1 MMLPVKPGGRAA
13 LRVAVLDAGR
23 RSAEEAL
30 LRRTHDI
37 VHFLQSRG
45 AAVDWYVD
53 RGDPLEDHA
62 GISIHRV
69 LPAAFNAAGGRGS
82 GPMRRR
88 AGIKACRGLPRRR
101 APVARDV
108 SMSRIS
114 WLARIERADRWA
126 RATWHHGDAAIPARL
141 AALGLWAF
149 VRCFYQARWSV
160 HTGGWYLGAMLRAAC
175 RHVRWRMI
183 HPFAKQ
189 ARDQARR
196 FYWTFLFP
204 RIVEPAAGAAKGLRW
219 RVVHPIGQWAVAQ
232 ARGFY
237 WQVLFRVVV
246 EPGSAAAKHVRWH
259 IVHPV
264 GRGAASFARR
274 LYWQVVFRFVR
285 EPAAAAMRYLRWRAV
300 HPAAQ
305 RTASFARWLYWHVLF
320 RGTAEPVAMAGRH
333 LRWHCLHP
341 MGQAVARRA
350 RRLYWQVLFPYAV
363 EPAAEACGR
372 ARRQVIGRLSWAAK
386 GRLGRPSGA
395 IGRRLRPRRHGF
407 RWWLLQR
414 GRFALRLA
422 RHGLQ
427 GVWPG
432 SGSSRNTAGAP
443 REDLAWIGMFAAA
456 GADWRARGLPQVV
469 LLPDATPERLEALFD
484 LVPCLGL
491 DAPLD
496 VPLVALFDPDG
507 MPACGQNLRERWP
520 VGAPFRTLHPLTIQG
535 PVAGRGP
542 ALARGVAGALKAV
555 RTATARD
562 VARAILRIGGNP
574 ECDTP
579 GKLVCER
586 FGPLAVVLSALWG
599 RVGSTAIFETQ
610 TGVLM
615 RRGYRVARVYVE
627 HWPHRGLD
635 RAKRLRALV
644 EADQARHRPHLT
656 LVMERNERLIPPRS
670 LAGTVGFKP
679 ASSVGRFAQAL
690 ANCTLPDPV
699 AAGYIASRA
708 VVAVV
713 NHAQHMAAARSL
725 TAAPVILE
733 THDVLTDLLDLHGIP
748 AFVPGG
754 RDSRSARLADERA
767 LWAQAACCVNLSAA
781 DHAEIAPFAR
791 QAALIRPC
799 RPLSGATGRT
809 WPEIVQAHDRAGWS
823 ANAAGCG
830 NFDLMLW
837 GSWHDNNV
845 RSIRWFLRDV
855 LPQLAGARR
864 LRIVLAGAVVR
875 AMGDLSFAACDLVA
889 CPEVDVLEDLAAR
902 ASVLV
907 IPDQG
912 GTGISIK
919 MMDAL
924 AWGACFAATPGAF
937 RALDLTDEEHC
948 WSATAAELAE
958 DISRLLSS
966 MPERTARSMAGRR
979 IFARNYSVGRYEA
992 AWGEVLDR
1000 LGFGGEVRGPSAGT
1014 GAVAAP
1020 RHPRGPRLNPMRTEA
1035 RRGRPRLSVVVAT
1048 CERYDVLP
1056 DTLGALQAQR
1066 APASMEVIVVDHSP
1080 DTVAAA
1086 RFRAR
1091 YAGCPGLHFVADPAL
1106 RLSEAR
1112 EAGLRRAAGAI
1123 VAFIDDDMIAAPG
1136 WAKALIAAFQTDG
1149 DTVVAV
1155 VGSITPLWG
1164 RARPRWLP
1172 DEPLLDAAAIGAPGE
1187 TREPA
1192 GQAWTCG
1199 CNLAVRREAIIE
1211 AGGFAPMRGRQGP
1224 LPSHQ
1229 QAELLGRLKRDG
1241 GRILHAPKAVVE
1253 QVVHPER
1260 LSQDWFLRRAA
1271 WQAVSDAI
1279 GRGHSTSDGGGDAG
1293 GASPSRAGQRPGRA
1307 LLPFRECADP
1317 DSFAAEAGIA
1327 YATVASLLAGGRE
1340 EAGTRDAAVERS
1352 SRRLP
1357 DPVRARSA
1365 GRRVARRTAGELCL
1379 SVVVATYQRYR
1390 DLPRAIAS
1398 LLAQDLARGSLDI
1411 IVVDNSPDAA
1421 RARAFA
1427 DRYAGIDG
1435 LTYLVEARPGLSNAR
1450 NVGLER
1456 SRAPIVAFIDDD
1468 AVAAPDWA
1476 RQIDRAFGLSD
1487 QRVAAVGG
1495 RVLPRFVSARPAW
1508 LADELMGYLSII
1520 DWKGGL
1526 RELARHEWIAGC
1538 NMAFRRD
1545 RLVDAGG
1552 FPLQLGRNGHG
1563 HMLLSNDES
1572 AVVARLREQG
1582 HVAVYAPE
1590 ACVEHVIDPARLD
1603 RAWFRRRAAWQA
1615 VSDCIQDDV
1624 RAAEHVAA
1632 SMQHVRRAAR
1642 SGLSPVMSGAFSPTV
1657 DPDVFRQEV
1666 ALAYDMTLVALAGPV
1681 DGAPG
1686 LNGRRIGLADI
1697 AGEARAH
1704 MLSHPRMARLGK
1716 RVRDSVVG

>member
-1 MMLPVKPGGRAA
+1 M
-13 LRVAVLDAGR
+13 
-23 RSAEEAL
+23 
-30 LRRTHDI
+30 LRRTRDI
-37 VHFLQSRG
+37 VHCLQGCG

-53 RGDPLEDHA
+53 QDDPLEDHGSIA
-62 GISIHRV
+62 IHRV
-69 LPAAFNAAGGRGS
+69 LPAAGPDLATRSRPARGS
-82 GPMRRR
+82 FGAAVGDQATGSMHRRS
-88 AGIKACRGLPRRR
+88 GVKACRARLWRRR

-108 SMSRIS
+108 STDQTS
-114 WLARIERADRWA
+114 WLAAIERADRWA
-126 RATWHHGDAAIPARL
+126 RGTWHHAGAAMPTRL
-141 AALGLWAF
+141 AALGLWVF
-149 VRCFYQARWSV
+149 VRCFYQVRWSV
-160 HTGGWYLGAMLRAAC
+160 HTGGWYLGAMLRAGG
-175 RHVRWRMI
+175 RHVRWRI
-183 HPFAKQ
+183 VHPA
-189 ARDQARR
+189 ARRASDQARR
-196 FYWTFLFP
+196 FYWTLLFP
-204 RIVEPAAGAAKGLRW
+204 RVVEPSVGAAQRLRW
-219 RVVHPIGQWAVAQ
+219 HIVHPIGQWVGRR

-237 WQVLFRVVV
+237 WQVLVRRVA
-246 EPGSAAAKHVRWH
+246 EPGGAAVRHVRWRF
-259 IVHPV
+259 VHPV
-264 GRGAASFARR
+264 GQRAVSLAQWF
-274 LYWQVVFRFVR
+274 YWHLVFRFVR
-285 EPAAAAMRYLRWRAV
+285 EPALAAMRYLRWRAV
-300 HPAAQ
+300 HPVGQ
-305 RTASFARWLYWHVLF
+305 RAASFGRWLYWQVLF
-320 RGTAEPVAMAGRH
+320 RGMAEPVAAAARH
-333 LRWHCLHP
+333 LRWHVLHP
-341 MGQAVARRA
+341 VGQAIGRRA
-350 RRLYWQVLFPYAV
+350 RRLYWQTLFPHAV
-363 EPAAEACGR
+363 EPAAEAFR
-372 ARRQVIGRLSWAAK
+372 RTTRQVV
-386 GRLGRPSGA
+386 
-395 IGRRLRPRRHGF
+395 RRLRHKRHGLSWRLF
-407 RWWLLQR
+407 RR
-414 GRFALRLA
+414 GRFALSLA
-422 RHGLQ
+422 GRGLRRA
-427 GVWPG
+427 WPG
-432 SGSSRNTAGAP
+432 SGPRRHSAGAP
-443 REDLAWIGMFAAA
+443 REDLPWIGMFAAA

-469 LLPDATPERLEALFD
+469 LLPDAIPERLEALFD

-496 VPLVALFDPDG
+496 VPLIALFRPEDMRSNG
-507 MPACGQNLRERWP
+507 MLAGCGSLRERWL
-520 VGAPFRTLHPLTIQG
+520 VGAPFRTLHPLVIQG
-535 PVAGRGP
+535 PADGGKRASVRGAAGG
-542 ALARGVAGALKAV
+542 GLKAT
-555 RTATARD
+555 RMASAQD
-562 VARAILRIGGNP
+562 VARAILCIGGDP
-574 ECDTP
+574 EGETP
-579 GKLVCER
+579 GRLACAR

-610 TGVLM
+610 AGVLM

-635 RAKRLRALV
+635 RGQRLRALV
-644 EADQARHRPHLT
+644 GADQARQQAHLT
-656 LVMERNERLIPPRS
+656 LIMERNERLIPPRS
-670 LAGTVGFKP
+670 LARTVGFKP

-690 ANCTLPDPV
+690 ANCTLPDRV

-781 DHAEIAPFAR
+781 DHAEVLPFAR
-791 QAALIRPC
+791 QVALIRPC

-809 WPEIVQAHDRAGWS
+809 WPDIVQAHGAAGWS

-845 RSIRWFLRDV
+845 RSIRWFFLDV
-855 LPQLAGARR
+855 LPLLAGARR

-875 AMGDLSFAACDLVA
+875 AMGDLSFAACDLVT
-889 CPEVDVLEDLAAR
+889 CPEVDALEDLAAR

-966 MPERTARSMAGRR
+966 MRERTARSMTGRR

-1014 GAVAAP
+1014 GAAAAP
-1020 RHPRGPRLNPMRTEA
+1020 RHPRGPLLNPMRTEA

-1155 VGSITPLWG
+1155 VGPITTRWG
-1164 RARPRWLP
+1164 RARPPWLP
-1172 DEPLLDAAAIGAPGE
+1172 DEPLLDAVAIGAPGE

-1192 GQAWTCG
+1192 GQAWTSG

-1211 AGGFAPMRGRQGP
+1211 AGGVAGMHGREGSVP
-1224 LPSHQ
+1224 WHP
-1229 QAELLGRLKRDG
+1229 QAELLRRLKRDG
-1241 GRILHAPKAVVE
+1241 RCIVHAPNAAVE

-1279 GRGHSTSDGGGDAG
+1279 GRGHRTSDGGGDAG

-1307 LLPFRECADP
+1307 LLPFRECGDP

-1327 YATVASLLAGGRE
+1327 YATVAGLLAGGRE

-1352 SRRLP
+1352 SWRLP

-1365 GRRVARRTAGELCL
+1365 GRHVARRTVGELRL

-1642 SGLSPVMSGAFSPTV
+1642 SGLSPVLSGTFSPTV

-1681 DGAPG
+1681 DGALDAP
-1686 LNGRRIGLADI
+1686 GRRIGLADI

-1704 MLSHPRMARLGK
+1704 MLAHPRMARLG
-1716 RVRDSVVG
+1716 RRLRDSVVG